1 MEKGVLFFTLSVAC
15 LWLILDDLF
24 GTKKVS
30 GLAQQLTPNINMP
43 VDFFKDKVKDVVEGT
58 ATPEEKEKQV
68 KEAKEKVDKSESI
81 KTDDAKK
88 AIKDLID
95 DFYEKS
101 GGKIY

>member
-30 GLAQQLTPNINMP
+30 GLAQSLTP
-43 VDFFKDKVKDVVEGT
+43 DFSTPIDKFMNGSLTK
-58 ATPEEKEKQV
+58 EEKEQGV
-68 KEAKEKVDKSESI
+68 KDAKDKVDKSKAI

-88 AIKDLID
+88 AVKDLID
-95 DFYEKS
+95 HEYLKS
-101 GGKIY
+101 GGMVTS